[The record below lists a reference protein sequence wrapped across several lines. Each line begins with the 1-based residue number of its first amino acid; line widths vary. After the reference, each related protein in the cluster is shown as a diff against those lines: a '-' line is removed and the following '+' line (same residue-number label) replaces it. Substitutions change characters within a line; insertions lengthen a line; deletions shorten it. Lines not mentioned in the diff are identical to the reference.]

1 MISIETVR
9 QMALAFPGAEEKDH
23 FGMPSFRVKNK
34 IFCTIHV
41 KHEKVMV
48 KLSLI
53 DQSVFCQ
60 LDKNTIYPVPGGWG
74 RQGSTFIELRKVM
87 KSILKDALTKAFTR
101 VTSKRSK

>member
-9 QMALAFPGAEEKDH
+9 QMALAFPGSEEKDH
-23 FGMPSFRVKNK
+23 FGIPSFRVNNK

-41 KHEKVMV
+41 KDEKVMV

-74 RQGSTFIELRKVM
+74 RHGSTFIELRKVM
-87 KSILKDALTKAFTR
+87 KSILKDALTKAWQR
-101 VTSKRSK
+101 VSSKGSK

>member
-23 FGMPSFRVKNK
+23 FGMPSFRVENK

-41 KHEKVMV
+41 KDERVMV

-87 KSILKDALTKAFTR
+87 KSILKDALTKAFVR
-101 VTSKRSK
+101 VTFKRSK